1 MLPFLI
7 YLGENIVNLNILA
20 DGTDI
25 NYWLLAINLLG
36 GLALFL
42 YGMRMMGSGLE
53 AAAGNRMKSIL
64 SGLTSNRF
72 LGVGVGAG
80 ITAVIQSSSATT
92 AMVVGFVNSNMMTL
106 QQAVWII
113 MGANIGTTVTG
124 LLIALDVSLIA
135 PVVAFIGVG
144 LIVFTK
150 KPVIHHWGQILAGVG
165 ILFMGMSMMSTAM
178 KPLSDI
184 PEFTNLMPLLSNPI
198 LGILVGAA
206 FTAVIQ
212 SSSAS
217 IGILQGLAMAG
228 TITLGNAVFV
238 LFGQNIGACITAVLA
253 SIGTSRQAKCA
264 SLVHVFFNL
273 IGTFIFTL
281 IFVIFPQ
288 CVGLIEQLVPGN
300 VAGQIAATHVIFNVV
315 TTAMLLP
322 FGKQLAKLAT
332 LVLPERSDEK
342 AIEKQLMYIRP
353 NEGVRF
359 NAVGNAAIALN
370 DIKSELER
378 MLTMVKKNV
387 ELSFDAVLNKDE
399 ELLTQVEERE
409 DAIDFLNKEISE
421 YITKCINNNEAGD
434 DLGKITSYF
443 KIVGNLER
451 IGDHAVNICGY
462 TKLLKENGISF
473 SEIAQ
478 GEIIEMKKTCEA
490 ALAALE
496 NFDEISSDVV
506 QASAAFEQKTDDM
519 TKEYR
524 DNQIHRM
531 QDGICSGEGCI
542 IYTEMLTD
550 FERIGDHILN
560 ITEEFNV

>member
-1 MLPFLI
+1 M
-7 YLGENIVNLNILA
+7 NLNILA
-20 DGTDI
+20 NGTDV

-42 YGMRMMGSGLE
+42 YGMGMMSSGLE

-64 SGLTSNRF
+64 NGLTSNRF

-80 ITAVIQSSSATT
+80 ITAVVQSSSATT
-92 AMVVGFVNSNMMTL
+92 VMVVGFVNSKMMTL

-113 MGANIGTTVTG
+113 MGANIGTTITG

-135 PVVAFIGVG
+135 PVVAFIGVA
-144 LIVFTK
+144 LVVFTK
-150 KPVIHHWGQILAGVG
+150 KASIHHWGQILAGLG
-165 ILFMGMSMMSTAM
+165 ILFMGMSMMSSAM
-178 KPLSDI
+178 TPLRDI
-184 PEFTNLMPLLSNPI
+184 PEFTGLMTSFSNPI

-206 FTAVIQ
+206 FTAIIQ

-238 LFGQNIGACITAVLA
+238 LFGQNIGTCITAVLA
-253 SIGTSRQAKCA
+253 SIGASRSAKRA
-264 SLVHVFFNL
+264 TIVHLLFNL

-288 CVGLIEQLVPGN
+288 CVGLIEQLVPEN
-300 VAGQIAATHVIFNVV
+300 VAGQIATTHVIFNLV
-315 TTAMLLP
+315 TTALLLP
-322 FGKQLAKLAT
+322 FGKQLAQLAT
-332 LVLPERSDEK
+332 LILPEHPDEN

-353 NEGVRF
+353 NEGVRY
-359 NAVGNAAIALN
+359 NSVGNAAIVLN
-370 DIKSELER
+370 DIKCELER
-378 MLTMVKKNV
+378 MLTMVRRNV

-399 ELLTQVEERE
+399 ELLSQVEERE

-421 YITKCINNNEAGD
+421 YITKCINNNEAGE

-462 TKLLKENGISF
+462 TKLLREKGISF
-473 SEIAQ
+473 SELAQ
-478 GEIIEMKKTCEA
+478 GEIVEMKATCDA
-490 ALAALE
+490 ALASLE
-496 NFDEISSDVV
+496 NFDEISSDVI
-506 QASAAFEQKTDDM
+506 QASALLEQKTDDM

-531 QDGICSGEGCI
+531 QEGICSGEGCI